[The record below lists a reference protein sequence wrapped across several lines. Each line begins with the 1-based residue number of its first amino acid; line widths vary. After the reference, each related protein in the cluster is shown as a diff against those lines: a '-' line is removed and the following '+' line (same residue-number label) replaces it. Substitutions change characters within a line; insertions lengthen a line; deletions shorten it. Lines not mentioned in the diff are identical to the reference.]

1 VESTYI
7 VDNNISSEPL
17 LGDSDGQ
24 QTVEFTGGSS
34 DVVIY
39 NNYDYQGLLSS
50 VASRSSSVKTK
61 LEGFVADLYAEFGA
75 GDIPTEDVIDPVT
88 AATQLGQNTGMAGQ
102 AAEAAMLGIPTSASF
117 SLWLELRDTNGNT
130 FEVEAE
136 LYTTAS
142 PTDGSGNETGWAVGT
157 TYDPAN
163 FNPPIYIAYEY
174 IDTESG
180 EKSSDFVQIDEPFT
194 VIEATDEEGNEVT
207 NIANEKR
214 ITQTAD
220 VTKLEEELAQL
231 RDEQQRL
238 QQQSQGGGSFSFDSV
253 SMFGL
258 PGEVVALGVG
268 AVVAFFG
275 LNN

>member
-1 VESTYI
+1 
-7 VDNNISSEPL
+7 
-17 LGDSDGQ
+17 
-24 QTVEFTGGSS
+24 
-34 DVVIY
+34 
-39 NNYDYQGLLSS
+39 
-50 VASRSSSVKTK
+50 
-61 LEGFVADLYAEFGA
+61 
-75 GDIPTEDVIDPVT
+75 
-88 AATQLGQNTGMAGQ
+88 
-102 AAEAAMLGIPTSASF
+102 MLGIPTSASF
-117 SLWLELRDTNGNT
+117 SLWLELQDTDGNT

-136 LYTTAS
+136 LYTKAS
-142 PTDGSGNETGWAVGT
+142 PTDGSGNETGWEVGT

-163 FNPPIYIAYEY
+163 FAPPIYVAYEY

-180 EKSSDFVQIDEPFT
+180 EKSTDFVQLDEPFT
-194 VIEATDEEGNEVT
+194 VLEATDAEGNEVT
-207 NIANEKR
+207 NVANEKR

-238 QQQSQGGGSFSFDSV
+238 QQQSQGGGSFSFDSL